1 MMNKPLRAAACMTA
15 AALLM
20 AACSSND
27 KPYAHESMRHPT
39 AAEQQFGTT
48 GGELAT
54 TPPSSAVVAQPVV
67 PTTTA
72 PAPLTVPQSVP
83 QTASRMAPSDSVF
96 AQQALSSSAVEIEL
110 ARIAYIRAQSP
121 DVRAFARQMLIDH
134 RDMAIK
140 LDNFA
145 LERGYLVTWRIDP
158 DKASTIE
165 RMRTLDS
172 ASFDRAYMDE
182 MVAAHQEALAA
193 MEAQAASG
201 RETASLAS
209 EAVPVVRHHLEMARA
224 LDARV

>member
-1 MMNKPLRAAACMTA
+1 MDKPLRAAACLTA

-54 TPPSSAVVAQPVV
+54 TPPSSAVVAEPVIV
-67 PTTTA
+67 APTATA
-72 PAPLTVPQSVP
+72 PAPLTVPQPVP
-83 QTASRMAPSDSVF
+83 VSRMAPSDSVF

-158 DKASTIE
+158 DKANTIE
-165 RMRTLDS
+165 RLRTLDS

-182 MVAAHQEALAA
+182 MVAAHEKALAA